1 MSKPMWTCPDCGRR
15 FAQRTPEH
23 TCAVFSLESHLA
35 GKPAA
40 VAGLCRSYLDL
51 VERLGEA
58 RIEPLRGMIM
68 LRARSNFGS
77 VQVQQS
83 GLRCSLML
91 GAVPDSPRIL
101 SHAPYSGRRQSCNFR
116 IDAPAAFDQE
126 LNAWLREAYALAQT
140 G

>member
-1 MSKPMWTCPDCGRR
+1 MWTCPDCGRR
-15 FAQRTPEH
+15 FTQRTPEH

-35 GKPAA
+35 GKPSA
-40 VAGLCRSYLDL
+40 VAGLCRSYLAL

-58 RIEPLRGMIM
+58 KIEPLRAMIM
-68 LRARSNFGS
+68 LRARSNFGG

-101 SHAPYSGRRQSCNFR
+101 GHAPYGGSRQSCSFR
-116 IDAPAAFDQE
+116 IDSAADMDQE
-126 LNAWLREAYALAQT
+126 VCGWIEEAIALAQ
-140 G
+140 